1 MPQLDRPK
9 LALLGAS
16 LVAAFGIG
24 LAIPE
29 GGEDAPLPTPQRAS
43 LPVDTAR
50 YHAEVAAYRAANPG
64 TVDLLSAPVEAGEQ
78 VVTGVNV
85 PLGQRP
91 SGVEAVGGSWRIDSL
106 TYEDRAEAT
115 WIEVKATN
123 TGSAA
128 ARFVGMVEVE

>member
-1 MPQLDRPK
+1 MPQLDRPT
-9 LALLGAS
+9 LSLLGAS

-29 GGEDAPLPTPQRAS
+29 GVEDAPLPTPQRATIP
-43 LPVDTAR
+43 LDTAR
-50 YHAEVAAYRAANPG
+50 YHTEVKAYREANAG
-64 TVDLLSAPVEAGEQ
+64 AVDLLTAPVEPGEQ

-85 PLGQRP
+85 ALGQRP
-91 SGVEAVGGSWRIDSL
+91 GSVEAVGGSWTINAVTFRDDKAS
-106 TYEDRAEAT
+106 T
-115 WIEVKATN
+115 WIEVTATN